1 MKNIWYILYAMILGV
16 VSFFTGEIVTFIM
29 LGMVLIGLIN
39 INTTLKKLYIQR
51 NEQNSDNVN

>member
-16 VSFFTGEIVTFIM
+16 VSFFTGEIVTYIM
-29 LGMVLIGLIN
+29 LGMILIALIN
-39 INTTLKKLYIQR
+39 INNTLKKLYIHR